1 MFIPRHEVSAKI
13 ALYDERGEHV
23 LVMVY
28 PGRGL
33 HGLPGGHLEKGELA
47 DIAIV
52 REVEEELG
60 ITISD
65 YTRKDFFLNK
75 DVEGKLILAYIGV
88 LPIDTVFYEPQKS
101 FEYGKWLTRPEF
113 EALTNISLG
122 YQKFVLENWP
132 AKQA

>member
-28 PGRGL
+28 PGRDL
-33 HGLPGGHLEKGELA
+33 YGLPGGHLEKDELA
-47 DIAIV
+47 DVAIV

-75 DVEGKLILAYIGV
+75 DVEGKVVLAYVGT
-88 LPIDTVFYEPQKS
+88 LPINTVFYEPQRT
-101 FEYGKWLTRPEF
+101 FEYGKWLTRQEF